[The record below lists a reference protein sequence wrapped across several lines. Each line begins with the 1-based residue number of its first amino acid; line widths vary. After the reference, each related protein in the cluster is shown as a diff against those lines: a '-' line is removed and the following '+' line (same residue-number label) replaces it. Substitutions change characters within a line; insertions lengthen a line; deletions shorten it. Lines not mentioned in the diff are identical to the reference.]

1 MSFLTVLFGLV
12 FELTLSPAIFS
23 LVVPALEG
31 LCWEIEAVLKLE
43 RDGELVTGSF
53 DGPGALLQRLQ
64 QVVPE
69 ERQFDDR
76 SIEPVVGYLFEHLLC
91 GPPRRN

>member
-1 MSFLTVLFGLV
+1 MRW
-12 FELTLSPAIFS
+12 A
-23 LVVPALEG
+23 AL
-31 LCWEIEAVLKLE
+31 IEAILKLE

-64 QVVPE
+64 QIVPE

-76 SIEPVVGYLFEHLLC
+76 SIEPIVSYLFEHLLC